1 MRWAGLLALFVV
13 ACADPETTV
22 RSLAV
27 SIVLEPPAFDDRA
40 VVAEEPH
47 MIRANRGITGGRIE
61 VGPAGRSIDG
71 LPAAVRVLCR
81 LADVATLRRRGTGDG
96 TDGHS
101 GRTDAPVRD
110 EDAGVGSHT

>member
-1 MRWAGLLALFVV
+1 M
-13 ACADPETTV
+13 

-27 SIVLEPPAFDDRA
+27 SIGLEAPPFEDRA

-61 VGPAGRSIDG
+61 IGPAGRSIDG

-81 LADVATLRRRGTGDG
+81 LADVATARLRGVGGR

-110 EDAGVGSHT
+110 EEAGVGSHT